1 MVPAIVRGRL
11 VVLFLPGLPH
21 LNGRASELIREG
33 WRDLGRLAI
42 AAVVMGTMVFGNGAR
57 SAFAPNDASWP
68 HHGHAIEVM
77 IRRPVTYQDA
87 QQHQGGRRG
96 IAIERGRLADVSTE
110 KTCGTPPRAQRVT

>member
-42 AAVVMGTMVFGNGAR
+42 AAVIMGTLVFGNGSR
-57 SAFAPNDASWP
+57 SALAPNDTWSP
-68 HHGHAIEVM
+68 NEHATDVM
-77 IRRPVTYQDA
+77 IRRPVPYQDA
-87 QQHQGGRRG
+87 QQSQRGRRG
-96 IAIERGRLADVSTE
+96 IAIERERLADVPTE
-110 KTCGTPPRAQRVT
+110 KTCGRPPRAQRGT